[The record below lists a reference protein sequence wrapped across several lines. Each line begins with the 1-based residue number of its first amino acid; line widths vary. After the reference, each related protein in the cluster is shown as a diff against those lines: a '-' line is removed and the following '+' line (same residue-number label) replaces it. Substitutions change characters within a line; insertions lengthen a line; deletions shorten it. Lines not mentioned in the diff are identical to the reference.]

1 MEESIFSYGQDG
13 AESKEERSIWKA
25 QTSEG
30 ETVGAQ
36 LEAHTTRDL
45 LVM

>member
-13 AESKEERSIWKA
+13 AESKERSIWKA